1 MKRLLSLFSLLLL
14 TMGGVISAQRITSI
28 GDVVTDGNFNTHDHY
43 VIKLVSYYNGDNK
56 VDMTE
61 DKYLY
66 AVNGGRVKLST
77 INVSNYENNNNTQS
91 FLVNMQN
98 TDFGDGI
105 FAVGLGSVYI
115 PSFTSG
121 SGPFNC
127 IQTQKTNYA
136 YKFIP
141 VGNGTYKMQG
151 YLGNTPGYFLNYNAG
166 TDEVNVLTE
175 ANKSKAMT
183 VQVCKANTPFEEG
196 KFYNLT
202 LRAKDGGN
210 RNVVLINGLQI
221 NTQATKSTDP
231 DGVWFFK
238 KRPNVLCQWY
248 MYNAEAGDDF
258 GVTAI
263 TTDNSRAEL
272 TQTPTSFSVGLG
284 KNSTGNLYTQE
295 GGFSLILSGNATLND
310 VSGSLGI
317 WNNGDAPRDGGSSFL
332 PTMVDGDYA
341 RCTFTFKDATN
352 NQTVVRNIYRKVGEV
367 PSIPAIPYFTASTTS
382 LSNAVTADG
391 ENAFTVN
398 GTFNYPFSLAEN
410 DNDAN
415 SWVNLSVRVKQNPT
429 GRDLMISEDG
439 NKVYTKVDYK
449 SQISTYSKF
458 NDGLFRFVKAG
469 NTGFFKIKSRSGKFI
484 KWNVNTNLQG
494 YNHTIDKVD
503 LTTTTNETEASAFTI
518 LKSKHTE
525 ATDKDFSMQ
534 PICAKAADTY
544 SNSSQYACG
553 DHNGNYLSLWT
564 GDGKSDSRADDGSRF
579 RIKDVSNEILTAAAT
594 VKSNELKEA
603 FPSTTLGGYTDAAIN
618 TLKSATYNTL
628 NDLETAITAMPNEAS
643 NLQTPID
650 GQLYRISFV
659 RGNVTAAGTNAEA
672 DANGEVKNE
681 NNKTLLAL
689 IEGTMNTPSALVRF
703 HKDGE
708 FYTIEDV
715 NSGFYYGAYKN
726 NDEKLY
732 LVPSN
737 SESKGKFS
745 IVNTFDGTVGHVA
758 LKENTTSDDT
768 KRYLWSC
775 GSEANEVLNVYPYV
789 KLHSGKY
796 NNIPSNEAIEQGCVL
811 SVQQNTTYPISIS
824 PAGYAS
830 LCLPFSVTLP
840 ESGLTAYK
848 VTNISKNEGNQNELT
863 LVNIGNTIAA
873 GEPVILEGSA
883 ADYTLTINTENGTK
897 STDNI
902 LTGANVKR
910 TGITD
915 EYYALAYKALNS
927 ENADAKT
934 AGFFR
939 VTTTNMPANKAYLL
953 KKDIPAQ
960 AFGSALFFFNFNNET
975 TGILNVVNTDNNSN
989 VYYDLNGRRVL
1000 YPTRGIYV
1008 KGNGQKVF
1016 IK

>member
-1 MKRLLSLFSLLLL
+1 
-14 TMGGVISAQRITSI
+14 
-28 GDVVTDGNFNTHDHY
+28 
-43 VIKLVSYYNGDNK
+43 
-56 VDMTE
+56 MTE

-91 FLVNMQN
+91 FLVNMQE

-121 SGPFNC
+121 SGPFYC
-127 IQTQKTNYA
+127 TQTQKTNNA

-141 VGNGTYKMQG
+141 VGDGTYQMQG
-151 YLGNTPGYFLNYNAG
+151 YLGSTPGYFLNYNAS

-175 ANKSKAMT
+175 ANQSKAMT

-221 NTQATKSTDP
+221 NTQTTKSTDP

-238 KRPNVLCQWY
+238 KKPNVLCQWY

-263 TTDNSRAEL
+263 TNDNSRAEL
-272 TQTPTSFSVGLG
+272 TQNPTSFSVGLG
-284 KNSTGNLYTQE
+284 KKEYTQE

-317 WNNGDAPRDGGSSFL
+317 WNNGGAPRDGGSSFL
-332 PTMVDGDYA
+332 PTVVEGDYA
-341 RCTFTFKDATN
+341 RCTFTFKDAAN

-367 PSIPAIPYFTASTTS
+367 PSIPAIPYFTATTTS
-382 LSNAVTADG
+382 LSDVVIADG

-398 GTFNYPFSLAEN
+398 GTFNYPFTLAED

-415 SWVNLSVRVKQNPT
+415 SWINLSVRVKQNPT

-484 KWNVNTNLQG
+484 KWNVNTNKQG
-494 YNHTIDKVD
+494 NDHIINKVD

-564 GDGKSDSRADDGSRF
+564 GDGGSDSRADDGSRF
-579 RIKDVSNEILTAAAT
+579 RIKDVSNEILTVAAT

-618 TLKSATYNTL
+618 TLKSTTYNTL
-628 NDLETAITAMPNEAS
+628 NDLETAITAMPNVAS

-650 GQLYRISFV
+650 GQLYRINFV
-659 RGNVTAAGTNAEA
+659 RCNVTAAGTNAEA

-681 NNKTLLAL
+681 SNKTLLAL
-689 IEGTMNTPSALVRF
+689 IEGTTNTPSAMVRF

-708 FYTIEDV
+708 YYTVEDV
-715 NSGFYYGAYKN
+715 NSGFYYGAYN
-726 NDEKLY
+726 SSNENLY

-758 LKENTTSDDT
+758 LKENTTSDDK

-775 GSEANEVLNVYPYV
+775 GSTADEVFHVYPYV

-824 PAGYAS
+824 QAGYAS

-883 ADYTLTINTENGTK
+883 ADYTLTINAENGTK

-902 LTGANVKR
+902 LTGASVKR

-953 KKDIPAQ
+953 KKDIPTQSLGA
-960 AFGSALFFFNFNNET
+960 ALFFFNSNNEI
-975 TGILNVVNTDNNSN
+975 TGILNVVNTENNSN

>member
-1 MKRLLSLFSLLLL
+1 
-14 TMGGVISAQRITSI
+14 
-28 GDVVTDGNFNTHDHY
+28 
-43 VIKLVSYYNGDNK
+43 
-56 VDMTE
+56 MTE

-66 AVNGGRVKLST
+66 AVNGGSVKLST

-91 FLVNMQN
+91 FLVNMQE

-121 SGPFNC
+121 SGPFYC
-127 IQTQKTNYA
+127 TQTQKTNNA

-141 VGNGTYKMQG
+141 VGDGTYQMQG
-151 YLGNTPGYFLNYNAG
+151 YLGSTPGYFLNYNAG

-238 KRPNVLCQWY
+238 KKPNVLCQWY

-263 TTDNSRAEL
+263 TTNNTRAEL
-272 TQTPTSFSVGLG
+272 TQNPTSFSVGLG
-284 KNSTGNLYTQE
+284 KKEYTQE

-317 WNNGDAPRDGGSSFL
+317 WNDGGAPRDGGSSFL
-332 PTMVDGDYA
+332 PTVVEGDYA

-367 PSIPAIPYFTASTTS
+367 PSIPAIPYFTATTTS

-439 NKVYTKVDYK
+439 NKVYTKADYK
-449 SQISTYSKF
+449 SKITNYSKF

-484 KWNVNTNLQG
+484 KWNVNTTG
-494 YNHTIDKVD
+494 DYHTIDKVD
-503 LTTTTNETEASAFTI
+503 LITTTNETEASAFTI

-553 DHNGNYLSLWT
+553 DHNSNYLSLWT
-564 GDGKSDSRADDGSRF
+564 GDGHSDSRADDGSRF
-579 RIKDVSNEILTAAAT
+579 RIKDVSNEILTVAAT

-618 TLKSATYNTL
+618 TLKSTTYNTL

-643 NLQTPID
+643 NLQAPID
-650 GQLYRISFV
+650 GQLYRINFV
-659 RGNVTAAGTNAEA
+659 RCNVTAAGTNAEA

-681 NNKTLLAL
+681 SNKTLLAL
-689 IEGTMNTPSALVRF
+689 IEGTTNTPSALVRF

-708 FYTIEDV
+708 FYTVEDV
-715 NSGFYYGAYKN
+715 NSGFYYGAYN
-726 NDEKLY
+726 SSNENLY

-758 LKENTTSDDT
+758 LKENTTSDDK

-775 GSEANEVLNVYPYV
+775 GSDADEVKVYPYV

-824 PAGYAS
+824 QAGYAS

-883 ADYTLTINTENGTK
+883 ADYTLTINAENGTK
-897 STDNI
+897 STGNI
-902 LTGANVKR
+902 LTGASVKR

-915 EYYALAYKALNS
+915 EYYALAYKSLNS

-960 AFGSALFFFNFNNET
+960 SLGAALFFFNSNNEI
-975 TGILNVVNTDNNSN
+975 TGILNVVNTENNSN
-989 VYYDLNGRRVL
+989 AYYDLNGRRVL

>member
-1 MKRLLSLFSLLLL
+1 
-14 TMGGVISAQRITSI
+14 MGGVISAQRITSI

-43 VIKLVSYYNGDNK
+43 VIKLVSYYDGDNK

-77 INVSNYENNNNTQS
+77 INVSNYEDNNNTQS
-91 FLVNMQN
+91 FLVNMQE

-115 PSFTSG
+115 PSFASG
-121 SGPFNC
+121 SGPFIC
-127 IQTQKTNYA
+127 TQTKIPDYA

-141 VGNGTYKMQG
+141 VGDGTYKMQG
-151 YLGNTPGYFLNYNAG
+151 YLGNAPGSFLNYNAG

-202 LRAKDGGN
+202 MRAKDGGN

-221 NTQATKSTDP
+221 NTRTTKSTDP

-238 KRPNVLCQWY
+238 KKPNVLCQWY

-263 TTDNSRAEL
+263 TADNSRAEL
-272 TQTPTSFSVGLG
+272 TQNPTPFSVGLG
-284 KNSTGNLYTQE
+284 KKEYTQE
-295 GGFSLILSGNATLND
+295 GGFSLIHSGNATLND
-310 VSGSLGI
+310 VNGSLGI
-317 WNNGDAPRDGGSSFL
+317 WNESRAPRDGGSSLL
-332 PTMVDGDYA
+332 PTVVEGNYA

-398 GTFNYPFSLAEN
+398 GTFNYPFTLAEN

-415 SWVNLSVRVKQNPT
+415 SWVNLSVRVEQNPT

-439 NKVYTKVDYK
+439 NKVYTKVDYT

-484 KWNVNTNLQG
+484 KWNVNTKG
-494 YNHTIDKVD
+494 DDHTINKVD

-518 LKSKHTE
+518 LKSE
-525 ATDKDFSMQ
+525 RRNSTDKDFSMQ
-534 PICAKAADTY
+534 PVCAKAAAEWR
-544 SNSSQYACG
+544 NSSQYACG

-564 GDGKSDSRADDGSRF
+564 GDGGSDSRADDGSRF
-579 RIKDVSNEILTAAAT
+579 RIKDVSNEILTVAAT

-618 TLKSATYNTL
+618 TLKSTTYNTL

-681 NNKTLLAL
+681 SNKTLLAL

-758 LKENTTSDDT
+758 LKENTTSVDT

-775 GSEANEVLNVYPYV
+775 GSEANEVFNKYPYV

-824 PAGYAS
+824 QAGYAS

-848 VTNISKNEGNQNELT
+848 VSDISKNGNNQNELT

-883 ADYTLTINTENGTK
+883 ANYTLTINTENGTK
-897 STDNI
+897 STGNI

-915 EYYALAYKALNS
+915 EYYALAYKSLNS

-960 AFGSALFFFNFNNET
+960 SLSAALFFFNFNNET
-975 TGILNVVNTDNNSN
+975 TGILNVVNNENNSN
-989 VYYDLNGRRVL
+989 VYYDLNGHRVL

>member
-1 MKRLLSLFSLLLL
+1 
-14 TMGGVISAQRITSI
+14 
-28 GDVVTDGNFNTHDHY
+28 
-43 VIKLVSYYNGDNK
+43 
-56 VDMTE
+56 MTE

-66 AVNGGRVKLST
+66 TVNGGRVKLST
-77 INVSNYENNNNTQS
+77 INVSDYDNNTQS
-91 FLVNMQN
+91 FLVNMQE

-127 IQTQKTNYA
+127 TQTQKTNYA

-141 VGNGTYKMQG
+141 VGGGKYQMQG
-151 YLGNTPGYFLNYNAG
+151 YLGSTPGYFLNYNAG

-238 KRPNVLCQWY
+238 KKPNVLCQWY

-263 TTDNSRAEL
+263 TNDNSRAEL
-272 TQTPTSFSVGLG
+272 TQNPTSFSVGLG
-284 KNSTGNLYTQE
+284 KKDYTQE

-317 WNNGDAPRDGGSSFL
+317 WNNVGAPRDGGSSL
-332 PTMVDGDYA
+332 LSTVVEGNYA

-367 PSIPAIPYFTASTTS
+367 PSIPAIPYFTATTTS
-382 LSNAVTADG
+382 LSDAVTADG
-391 ENAFTVN
+391 ENAFIVN
-398 GTFNYPFSLAEN
+398 GTFNYPFTIAEN

-415 SWVNLSVRVKQNPT
+415 SWVNLSVRIQTNPT
-429 GRDLMISEDG
+429 GRDLMISDN
-439 NKVYTKVDYK
+439 NKLYTRADYK
-449 SQISTYSKF
+449 SKITNYSKF

-484 KWNVNTNLQG
+484 KWNVNTSGN
-494 YNHTIDKVD
+494 NHSIDKVD

-518 LKSKHTE
+518 LKSE
-525 ATDKDFSMQ
+525 CENSTDKDFSMQ
-534 PICAKAADTY
+534 PVCAKAAADWR
-544 SNSSQYACG
+544 NSSQYACG
-553 DHNGNYLSLWT
+553 DHNGDYLTLWT
-564 GDGKSDSRADDGSRF
+564 GDSGSDSRNNDGSRF
-579 RIKDVSNEILTAAAT
+579 RIKDVSNEILTVAAT
-594 VKSNELKEA
+594 VKSNELKVA
-603 FPSTTLGGYTDAAIN
+603 FPNTTLGGYTDAAIN
-618 TLKSATYNTL
+618 TLKSTTYNTL

-650 GQLYRISFV
+650 GQLYRINFV

-681 NNKTLLAL
+681 SNKTLLAL
-689 IEGTMNTPSALVRF
+689 IEGTTNTPSALVRF

-708 FYTIEDV
+708 FYTVEDV
-715 NSGFYYGAYKN
+715 NSGFYYGAYN
-726 NDEKLY
+726 SSNENLY

-775 GSEANEVLNVYPYV
+775 GSEANEVFNSYPYV
-789 KLHSGKY
+789 KLHSGKH

-811 SVQQNTTYPISIS
+811 SVQQNSTYPISIS
-824 PAGYAS
+824 QAGYAS

-848 VTNISKNEGNQNELT
+848 VSDISKNENNQNELT

-883 ADYTLTINTENGTK
+883 ADYTLTINAENGTK
-897 STDNI
+897 STGNI
-902 LTGANVKR
+902 LTGASVKR

-915 EYYALAYKALNS
+915 EYYALAYKSLNS

-960 AFGSALFFFNFNNET
+960 SLGAALFFFNSNNEI
-975 TGILNVVNTDNNSN
+975 TGILNVVNTENNSN
-989 VYYDLNGRRVL
+989 AYYDLNGRRVL

>member
-1 MKRLLSLFSLLLL
+1 
-14 TMGGVISAQRITSI
+14 
-28 GDVVTDGNFNTHDHY
+28 
-43 VIKLVSYYNGDNK
+43 
-56 VDMTE
+56 MTE

-77 INVSNYENNNNTQS
+77 INVSNYEDNNNTQS

-115 PSFTSG
+115 PSFTSATSANG
-121 SGPFNC
+121 GPFYC
-127 IQTQKTNYA
+127 TQTQKTNFA

-141 VGNGTYKMQG
+141 VGDGTYKMQG
-151 YLGNTPGYFLNYNAG
+151 YLGNTPGYFLNYNVS
-166 TDEVNVLTE
+166 TDEVNALTE
-175 ANKSKAMT
+175 ANQSKAMT

-221 NTQATKSTDP
+221 NTQTTKSTDP

-238 KRPNVLCQWY
+238 KKPNVLCQWY

-263 TTDNSRAEL
+263 TNDNSRAEL
-272 TQTPTSFSVGLG
+272 TQNPTSFSVGLG
-284 KNSTGNLYTQE
+284 KKEYTQE

-317 WNNGDAPRDGGSSFL
+317 WNNGGAPRDGGSSFL
-332 PTMVDGDYA
+332 PTVVEGDYA
-341 RCTFTFKDATN
+341 RCTFTFKDAAN

-367 PSIPAIPYFTASTTS
+367 PSIPAIPYFTATTTS
-382 LSNAVTADG
+382 LSDAVIADG

-398 GTFNYPFSLAEN
+398 GTFNYPFTLAED

-415 SWVNLSVRVKQNPT
+415 SWINLSVRVKQNPT

-484 KWNVNTNLQG
+484 KWNVNTNKQG
-494 YNHTIDKVD
+494 NDHIINKVD

-553 DHNGNYLSLWT
+553 DHNGSYLSLWT
-564 GDGKSDSRADDGSRF
+564 GDGGSDTRADDGSRF
-579 RIKDVSNEILTAAAT
+579 RIKDVSNEILTVAAT

-618 TLKSATYNTL
+618 TLKSTTYNTL
-628 NDLETAITAMPNEAS
+628 NDLETAITAMPNVAS

-650 GQLYRISFV
+650 GQLYRINFV
-659 RGNVTAAGTNAEA
+659 RCNVTAAGTNAEA

-681 NNKTLLAL
+681 SNKTLLAL
-689 IEGTMNTPSALVRF
+689 IEGTTNTPSAMVRF

-708 FYTIEDV
+708 FYTVEDV
-715 NSGFYYGAYKN
+715 NSGFYYGAYN
-726 NDEKLY
+726 SSNENLY

-745 IVNTFDGTVGHVA
+745 IVNTFDGIVGHVA
-758 LKENTTSDDT
+758 LKENTTSDDK

-775 GSEANEVLNVYPYV
+775 GSDADEVKVYPYV

-824 PAGYAS
+824 QAGYAS

-848 VTNISKNEGNQNELT
+848 VSDISKNENNQNELT

-897 STDNI
+897 STGNI
-902 LTGANVKR
+902 LTGASVKR

-960 AFGSALFFFNFNNET
+960 SLGAALFFFNSNNEI
-975 TGILNVVNTDNNSN
+975 TGILNVVNTENNSN

>member
-1 MKRLLSLFSLLLL
+1 
-14 TMGGVISAQRITSI
+14 
-28 GDVVTDGNFNTHDHY
+28 
-43 VIKLVSYYNGDNK
+43 
-56 VDMTE
+56 MTE

-77 INVSNYENNNNTQS
+77 INVSNYEDNNNTQS
-91 FLVNMQN
+91 FLVNMQE

-115 PSFTSG
+115 PSFASG
-121 SGPFNC
+121 SGPFYC
-127 IQTQKTNYA
+127 TQTQKTNDA

-141 VGNGTYKMQG
+141 VGDGTYKMQG
-151 YLGNTPGYFLNYNAG
+151 YLGNTPGYFLNYNAS

-221 NTQATKSTDP
+221 NTRTTKSTDP

-238 KRPNVLCQWY
+238 KKPNELCQWY

-263 TTDNSRAEL
+263 TNNNSRAEL
-272 TQTPTSFSVGLG
+272 TQNPTSFSVGLARNATDNNIE
-284 KNSTGNLYTQE
+284 KFYTKE
-295 GGFSLILSGNATLND
+295 GGFSLILSGDATLND
-310 VSGSLGI
+310 VDGSLGI
-317 WNNGDAPRDGGSSFL
+317 WNHENAPRDGGSSFL
-332 PTMVDGDYA
+332 ATVVEGDYA

-398 GTFNYPFSLAEN
+398 GTFNYPFTLAED
-410 DNDAN
+410 DNNAN
-415 SWVNLSVRVKQNPT
+415 SWVNLSVRVRQNPT
-429 GRDLMISEDG
+429 GRDLMISEN
-439 NKVYTKVDYK
+439 NKVYTKVTYK
-449 SQISTYSKF
+449 DQITTYSKF

-484 KWNVNTNLQG
+484 KWNVNTQG
-494 YNHTIDKVD
+494 SSINKVD
-503 LTTTTNETEASAFTI
+503 LTTTTNENEASAFTI
-518 LKSKHTE
+518 LKSECTGS
-525 ATDKDFSMQ
+525 TDNDFSMQ
-534 PICAKAADTY
+534 PVCAKAAADWR
-544 SNSSQYACG
+544 NSSQYACG
-553 DHNGNYLSLWT
+553 DHNGDYLSLWT
-564 GDGKSDSRADDGSRF
+564 GDGGSDTRADDGSRF
-579 RIKDVSNEILTAAAT
+579 RIKDVSNEILTIAAT

-618 TLKSATYNTL
+618 TLKSTTYNTL
-628 NDLETAITAMPNEAS
+628 NELETAITAMPNEAS

-689 IEGTMNTPSALVRF
+689 IDGTMNTPSALVRF

-708 FYTIEDV
+708 YYTIEDV
-715 NSGFYYGAYKN
+715 NSGFYYGAYKS

-758 LKENTTSDDT
+758 LKENTTSVDT

-824 PAGYAS
+824 QAGYAS

-840 ESGLTAYK
+840 ESELTAYK
-848 VTNISKNEGNQNELT
+848 VSDISKNENNQNELT

-883 ADYTLTINTENGTK
+883 ANYTLTINAENGTK
-897 STDNI
+897 STGNI
-902 LTGANVKR
+902 LTGASVKR

-915 EYYALAYKALNS
+915 EYYALAYKSLNS

-960 AFGSALFFFNFNNET
+960 AFGAALFFFNFNNET
-975 TGILNVVNTDNNSN
+975 TGILNAVNTENNSN

>member
-77 INVSNYENNNNTQS
+77 INVSNYEDNNNTQS
-91 FLVNMQN
+91 FLVNMQE

-127 IQTQKTNYA
+127 TQTQKTNYA

-141 VGNGTYKMQG
+141 VGDGTYKMQG
-151 YLGNTPGYFLNYNAG
+151 YLGNTPGYFLNYNAS

-183 VQVCKANTPFEEG
+183 VQVYKANTPFEEG

-202 LRAKDGGN
+202 MRAKDGGN

-221 NTQATKSTDP
+221 NTQTTKSTDP

-238 KRPNVLCQWY
+238 KEPNVLCKWY

-263 TTDNSRAEL
+263 TNDNSRAEL
-272 TQTPTSFSVGLG
+272 TQNPTSFSVGLG
-284 KNSTGNLYTQE
+284 KKEYTQE
-295 GGFSLILSGNATLND
+295 GGFSLILSGDATLND

-317 WNNGDAPRDGGSSFL
+317 WNNAGAPRDGGSSL
-332 PTMVDGDYA
+332 LSTVVEGNYA

-367 PSIPAIPYFTASTTS
+367 PSIPAIPYFTATTTS

-398 GTFNYPFSLAEN
+398 GTFNYPFTLAED

-415 SWVNLSVRVKQNPT
+415 SWINLSVRVKQNPT

-439 NKVYTKVDYK
+439 NKVYTKVNYK

-494 YNHTIDKVD
+494 YNHTIDKVE

-534 PICAKAADTY
+534 PICAKAAAEWR
-544 SNSSQYACG
+544 NSSQYACG

-564 GDGKSDSRADDGSRF
+564 GDGGSDTRADDGSRF
-579 RIKDVSNEILTAAAT
+579 RIKDVTNEILTTAAT

-618 TLKSATYNTL
+618 TLKSTTYNTL

-708 FYTIEDV
+708 YYTIEDV
-715 NSGFYYGAYKN
+715 NSGFYYGAYKS

-758 LKENTTSDDT
+758 LKENTTSVDT

-824 PAGYAS
+824 QAGYAS

-848 VTNISKNEGNQNELT
+848 VSDISKNENNQNELT

-883 ADYTLTINTENGTK
+883 ANYTLTINAENGTK
-897 STDNI
+897 STGNI
-902 LTGANVKR
+902 LTGASVKR

-915 EYYALAYKALNS
+915 EYYALAYKSLNS

-960 AFGSALFFFNFNNET
+960 SLGAALFFFNSNNET
-975 TGILNVVNTDNNSN
+975 TGILNVVNTENNSN

>member
-1 MKRLLSLFSLLLL
+1 MS
-14 TMGGVISAQRITSI
+14 
-28 GDVVTDGNFNTHDHY
+28 
-43 VIKLVSYYNGDNK
+43 
-56 VDMTE
+56 E

-77 INVSNYENNNNTQS
+77 INVSNYEDNNNTQS
-91 FLVNMQN
+91 FLVNMQD

-115 PSFTSG
+115 PSFTSATSANG
-121 SGPFNC
+121 GPFYC
-127 IQTQKTNYA
+127 TQTQKTNFA

-141 VGNGTYKMQG
+141 VGDGTYKMQG
-151 YLGNTPGYFLNYNAG
+151 YLGNTPGYFLNYNAS
-166 TDEVNVLTE
+166 TDEVNALTE
-175 ANKSKAMT
+175 ANQSKAMT

-221 NTQATKSTDP
+221 NTQTTKSTDP

-238 KRPNVLCQWY
+238 KKPNVLCQWY

-263 TTDNSRAEL
+263 TNDNSRAEL
-272 TQTPTSFSVGLG
+272 TQNPTSFSVGLG
-284 KNSTGNLYTQE
+284 KKEYTQE

-317 WNNGDAPRDGGSSFL
+317 WNNGGAPRDGGSSFL
-332 PTMVDGDYA
+332 PTVVEGDYA
-341 RCTFTFKDATN
+341 RCTFTFKDAAN

-367 PSIPAIPYFTASTTS
+367 PSIPAIPYFTATTTS
-382 LSNAVTADG
+382 LSDAVIADG

-398 GTFNYPFSLAEN
+398 GTFNYPFTLAED

-415 SWVNLSVRVKQNPT
+415 SWINLSVRVKQNPT

-484 KWNVNTNLQG
+484 KWNVNTNKQG
-494 YNHTIDKVD
+494 NDHIINKVD

-564 GDGKSDSRADDGSRF
+564 GDGGSDTRADDGSRF
-579 RIKDVSNEILTAAAT
+579 RIKDVSNEILTVAAT

-618 TLKSATYNTL
+618 TLKSTTYNTL
-628 NDLETAITAMPNEAS
+628 NDLETAITAMPNVAS

-650 GQLYRISFV
+650 GQLYRINFV
-659 RGNVTAAGTNAEA
+659 RCNVTAAGTNAEA

-681 NNKTLLAL
+681 SNKTLLAL
-689 IEGTMNTPSALVRF
+689 IEGTTNTPSALVRF

-708 FYTIEDV
+708 YYTIEDV
-715 NSGFYYGAYKN
+715 NSGFYYGAYNSN
-726 NDEKLY
+726 NENLY

-758 LKENTTSDDT
+758 LKENTTSDDK

-775 GSEANEVLNVYPYV
+775 GSDADEVKVYPYV

-824 PAGYAS
+824 QAGYAS

-848 VTNISKNEGNQNELT
+848 VSDISKNENNQNELT

-897 STDNI
+897 STGNI
-902 LTGANVKR
+902 LTGASVKR

-960 AFGSALFFFNFNNET
+960 SFGAALFFFNSNNEI
-975 TGILNVVNTDNNSN
+975 TGILNVVNNENNSN

>member
-1 MKRLLSLFSLLLL
+1 
-14 TMGGVISAQRITSI
+14 
-28 GDVVTDGNFNTHDHY
+28 
-43 VIKLVSYYNGDNK
+43 
-56 VDMTE
+56 MTE

-66 AVNGGRVKLST
+66 AVNGGRVKLSP
-77 INVSNYENNNNTQS
+77 INVSDYDNNTQS

-98 TDFGDGI
+98 TDFGDNI
-105 FAVGLGSVYI
+105 FAVGLGSLYI
-115 PSFTSG
+115 PSFTSATSPNG
-121 SGPFNC
+121 GPFNC
-127 IQTQKTNYA
+127 TQTQKTNYA

-141 VGNGTYKMQG
+141 VGDGTYQMQG
-151 YLGNTPGYFLNYNAG
+151 YFGSTPGYFLNYNAT
-166 TDEVNVLTE
+166 TDEVNALTE

-183 VQVCKANTPFEEG
+183 VQVYKANTPFEEG

-202 LRAKDGGN
+202 MRAKDGGN

-221 NTQATKSTDP
+221 NTQTTKSTDP

-238 KRPNVLCQWY
+238 KKPNVLCQWY

-263 TTDNSRAEL
+263 TNDNSRAEL
-272 TQTPTSFSVGLG
+272 TQNPTSFSVGLG
-284 KNSTGNLYTQE
+284 KKEYTQE

-317 WNNGDAPRDGGSSFL
+317 WNNGNAPRDGGSSFL
-332 PTMVDGDYA
+332 PTVVDGDYA
-341 RCTFTFKDATN
+341 RCIFTFKDATN

-367 PSIPAIPYFTASTTS
+367 PSIPAIPYFTATTTS

-494 YNHTIDKVD
+494 DNHTIDKVD

-564 GDGKSDSRADDGSRF
+564 GDGHSDSRADDGSRF
-579 RIKDVSNEILTAAAT
+579 RIKDVTSDILKIAAT

-618 TLKSATYNTL
+618 TLKSTTYNTL

-681 NNKTLLAL
+681 SNKTLLAL
-689 IEGTMNTPSALVRF
+689 IEGTTNTPSALVRF

-708 FYTIEDV
+708 YYTIEDV
-715 NSGFYYGAYKN
+715 NSGFYYGAYKS

-758 LKENTTSDDT
+758 LKENTTSVDT

-775 GSEANEVLNVYPYV
+775 GSEANEALNVYPYV

-824 PAGYAS
+824 QAGYAS

-883 ADYTLTINTENGTK
+883 ADYTLTINAENGTK

-910 TGITD
+910 TGIID

-960 AFGSALFFFNFNNET
+960 ASGAALFFFNFNNET

>member
-1 MKRLLSLFSLLLL
+1 
-14 TMGGVISAQRITSI
+14 
-28 GDVVTDGNFNTHDHY
+28 
-43 VIKLVSYYNGDNK
+43 
-56 VDMTE
+56 MTE

-91 FLVNMQN
+91 FLVNMQE

-121 SGPFNC
+121 SGPFYC
-127 IQTQKTNYA
+127 TQTQKTNNA

-141 VGNGTYKMQG
+141 VGDGTYQMQG
-151 YLGNTPGYFLNYNAG
+151 YLGSTPGYFLNYNAG

-221 NTQATKSTDP
+221 NTQTTKSTDP

-238 KRPNVLCQWY
+238 KKPNVLCQWY

-263 TTDNSRAEL
+263 TNDNSRAEL
-272 TQTPTSFSVGLG
+272 TQNPTSFSVGLG
-284 KNSTGNLYTQE
+284 KKEYTQE

-317 WNNGDAPRDGGSSFL
+317 WKNDNAPRDGGSSFL
-332 PTMVDGDYA
+332 ATAVEGDYA

-382 LSNAVTADG
+382 LSNAVTANG

-398 GTFNYPFSLAEN
+398 GTFNYPFTLAEN

-484 KWNVNTNLQG
+484 KWNVNTNKQG
-494 YNHTIDKVD
+494 NDHIINKVD

-564 GDGKSDSRADDGSRF
+564 GDGGSDTRADDGSRF
-579 RIKDVSNEILTAAAT
+579 RIKDVSNEILTVAAT

-618 TLKSATYNTL
+618 TLKSTTYNTL
-628 NDLETAITAMPNEAS
+628 NDLETAITAMPNVAS

-650 GQLYRISFV
+650 GQLYRINFV
-659 RGNVTAAGTNAEA
+659 RCNVTAAGTNAEA

-681 NNKTLLAL
+681 SNKTLLAL
-689 IEGTMNTPSALVRF
+689 IEGTTNTPSAMVRF

-708 FYTIEDV
+708 FYTVEDV
-715 NSGFYYGAYKN
+715 NSGFYYGAYN
-726 NDEKLY
+726 SSNENLY

-758 LKENTTSDDT
+758 LKENTTSDDK

-775 GSEANEVLNVYPYV
+775 GSDADEVKVYPYV

-824 PAGYAS
+824 QAGYAS

-848 VTNISKNEGNQNELT
+848 VSDISKNENNQNELT

-897 STDNI
+897 STGNI
-902 LTGANVKR
+902 LTGASVKR

-960 AFGSALFFFNFNNET
+960 SLGAALFFFNSNNEI
-975 TGILNVVNTDNNSN
+975 TGILNVVNTENNSN

>member
-1 MKRLLSLFSLLLL
+1 M
-14 TMGGVISAQRITSI
+14 TG
-28 GDVVTDGNFNTHDHY
+28 GNFNTHDHY

-91 FLVNMQN
+91 FLVNMQD

-115 PSFTSG
+115 PSFTSATSKNG
-121 SGPFNC
+121 GPFNC
-127 IQTQKTNYA
+127 SQTQKTNYA

-141 VGNGTYKMQG
+141 VGDGTYQMQG
-151 YLGNTPGYFLNYNAG
+151 YLGSTPGYFLNYNAS
-166 TDEVNVLTE
+166 TDEVNALTE

-183 VQVCKANTPFEEG
+183 VQVYKANTPFEEG

-202 LRAKDGGN
+202 MRAKDGGN

-221 NTQATKSTDP
+221 NTQTTKSTDP

-238 KRPNVLCQWY
+238 KKPNVLCQWY

-263 TTDNSRAEL
+263 TNDNSRAEL
-272 TQTPTSFSVGLG
+272 TQNPTSFSVGLG
-284 KNSTGNLYTQE
+284 TKEYTQE

-317 WNNGDAPRDGGSSFL
+317 WNNGGAPRDGGSSFL
-332 PTMVDGDYA
+332 PTVVEGDYA
-341 RCTFTFKDATN
+341 RCTFTFKDAAN

-367 PSIPAIPYFTASTTS
+367 PSIPAIPYFTATTTS
-382 LSNAVTADG
+382 LSDAVIADG

-398 GTFNYPFSLAEN
+398 GTFNYPFTLAED

-415 SWVNLSVRVKQNPT
+415 SWINLSVRVKQNPT

-484 KWNVNTNLQG
+484 KWNVNTNKQG
-494 YNHTIDKVD
+494 NDHIINKVD

-564 GDGKSDSRADDGSRF
+564 GDGGSDTRADDGSRF
-579 RIKDVSNEILTAAAT
+579 RIKDVSNEILTVAAT
-594 VKSNELKEA
+594 VKSNELKET

-618 TLKSATYNTL
+618 TLKSTTYNTL

-672 DANGEVKNE
+672 DANGVVKNE

-758 LKENTTSDDT
+758 LKENTTSVDT

-775 GSEANEVLNVYPYV
+775 GSDVNEALNNYPYV

-824 PAGYAS
+824 QAGYAS

-863 LVNIGNTIAA
+863 LENIGNTIAA

-883 ADYTLTINTENGTK
+883 GDYTLTINAENGTK
-897 STDNI
+897 STGNI
-902 LTGANVKR
+902 LTGASVKR

-960 AFGSALFFFNFNNET
+960 AFGAALFFFNFNNET
-975 TGILNVVNTDNNSN
+975 TGILNAVNTENNSN

>member
-1 MKRLLSLFSLLLL
+1 
-14 TMGGVISAQRITSI
+14 
-28 GDVVTDGNFNTHDHY
+28 
-43 VIKLVSYYNGDNK
+43 
-56 VDMTE
+56 MTE

-91 FLVNMQN
+91 FLVNMQE

-121 SGPFNC
+121 SGPFYC
-127 IQTQKTNYA
+127 TQTQKTNNA

-141 VGNGTYKMQG
+141 VGDGTYKMQG

-221 NTQATKSTDP
+221 NTQTTKSTDP

-238 KRPNVLCQWY
+238 KKPNVLCQWY

-263 TTDNSRAEL
+263 TNDNSRAEL
-272 TQTPTSFSVGLG
+272 TQNPTPFSVGLG
-284 KNSTGNLYTQE
+284 KKEYTQE

-317 WNNGDAPRDGGSSFL
+317 WNNGGAPRDGGSSFL
-332 PTMVDGDYA
+332 PTVVEGDYA

-367 PSIPAIPYFTASTTS
+367 PSIPAIPYFTATTTS

-439 NKVYTKVDYK
+439 NKVYTKADYK
-449 SQISTYSKF
+449 SKITNYSKF

-484 KWNVNTNLQG
+484 KWNVNTTG
-494 YNHTIDKVD
+494 DYHTIDKVD
-503 LTTTTNETEASAFTI
+503 LITTTNETEASAFTI

-564 GDGKSDSRADDGSRF
+564 GDGHSDSRADDGSRF
-579 RIKDVSNEILTAAAT
+579 RIKDVSNEILTVAAT

-618 TLKSATYNTL
+618 TLKSTTYNTL

-681 NNKTLLAL
+681 SNKTLLAL
-689 IEGTMNTPSALVRF
+689 IEGTTNTPSALVRF

-708 FYTIEDV
+708 YYTIEDV
-715 NSGFYYGAYKN
+715 NSGFYYGAYKS

-758 LKENTTSDDT
+758 LKENTTSDDK

-775 GSEANEVLNVYPYV
+775 GSEADEVLKVYPYV

-824 PAGYAS
+824 QAGYAS

-848 VTNISKNEGNQNELT
+848 VSDISKNENNQNELT

-883 ADYTLTINTENGTK
+883 ADYTLTINAENGTK

-902 LTGANVKR
+902 LTGASVKR

-960 AFGSALFFFNFNNET
+960 SLGAALFFFNSNNEI
-975 TGILNVVNTDNNSN
+975 TGILNVVNTENNTN

>member
-14 TMGGVISAQRITSI
+14 TMGVISAQRITSI

-43 VIKLVSYYNGDNK
+43 VIKLVSYYDGDNK

-66 AVNGGRVKLST
+66 TVNGGRVKLST
-77 INVSNYENNNNTQS
+77 INVSDYDNNTQS
-91 FLVNMQN
+91 FLVNMQE
-98 TDFGDGI
+98 TDFGNGI

-115 PSFTSG
+115 PSFTSATNANG
-121 SGPFNC
+121 GPFSC
-127 IQTQKTNYA
+127 AQTQKTNYA

-141 VGNGTYKMQG
+141 VGDGTYQMQG
-151 YLGNTPGYFLNYNAG
+151 YLGSTPGYFLNYNAS
-166 TDEVNVLTE
+166 TDEVNALTE

-183 VQVCKANTPFEEG
+183 VRVCKANTPFEEG

-238 KRPNVLCQWY
+238 KKPNVLCQWY

-263 TTDNSRAEL
+263 TNSNSRAEL
-272 TQTPTSFSVGLG
+272 TQNPTSFSVGLG
-284 KNSTGNLYTQE
+284 KKEYTQE
-295 GGFSLILSGNATLND
+295 GGFSLILSDNATLND

-317 WNNGDAPRDGGSSFL
+317 WNHGNAPRDGGSSFL
-332 PTMVDGDYA
+332 PTAVEGDYA

-367 PSIPAIPYFTASTTS
+367 PSIPAIPYFTATTTS

-391 ENAFTVN
+391 ENAFAVN
-398 GTFNYPFSLAEN
+398 GTFNYPFTLAEN
-410 DNDAN
+410 DNNAN
-415 SWVNLSVRVKQNPT
+415 SWVNLSVRVEQNPT

-439 NKVYTKVDYK
+439 KVYTRVDYK

-484 KWNVNTNLQG
+484 KWNVNTKQQG
-494 YNHTIDKVD
+494 NDHIINKVD

-518 LKSKHTE
+518 LKSECTGS
-525 ATDKDFSMQ
+525 TDKDFSMQ
-534 PICAKAADTY
+534 PVCAKAAADWR
-544 SNSSQYACG
+544 NSSQYACG
-553 DHNGNYLSLWT
+553 DHNNNYLTLWT
-564 GDGKSDSRADDGSRF
+564 GDSGSDSRNNDGSRF

-618 TLKSATYNTL
+618 TLKSTTYNTL
-628 NDLETAITAMPNEAS
+628 NDLETAITAMPNVAS
-643 NLQTPID
+643 NLQAPID
-650 GQLYRISFV
+650 GQLYRINFV
-659 RGNVTAAGTNAEA
+659 RCNVTAAGTNAEA

-681 NNKTLLAL
+681 SNKTLLAL
-689 IEGTMNTPSALVRF
+689 IEGTTNTPSALVRF

-708 FYTIEDV
+708 FYTVEDV
-715 NSGFYYGAYKN
+715 NSGFYYGAYN
-726 NDEKLY
+726 SSNENLY

-775 GSEANEVLNVYPYV
+775 GSEANEVFNKYPYV

-796 NNIPSNEAIEQGCVL
+796 KNIPSNEAIEQGCVL

-824 PAGYAS
+824 QAGYAS

-848 VTNISKNEGNQNELT
+848 VSDISKNENNQNELT

-883 ADYTLTINTENGTK
+883 ADYTLTINAENGTK
-897 STDNI
+897 STGNI
-902 LTGANVKR
+902 LTGASVKR

-960 AFGSALFFFNFNNET
+960 SLGAALFFFNSNNEI
-975 TGILNVVNTDNNSN
+975 TGILNVVNTENNSN

>member
-1 MKRLLSLFSLLLL
+1 
-14 TMGGVISAQRITSI
+14 
-28 GDVVTDGNFNTHDHY
+28 
-43 VIKLVSYYNGDNK
+43 
-56 VDMTE
+56 MTE

-66 AVNGGRVKLST
+66 TVNGGRVKLST
-77 INVSNYENNNNTQS
+77 INVSDYDNNTQS
-91 FLVNMQN
+91 FLVNMQD

-115 PSFTSG
+115 PSFTTG

-127 IQTQKTNYA
+127 TQTQKTNNA

-141 VGNGTYKMQG
+141 VGDGTYQMQG
-151 YLGNTPGYFLNYNAG
+151 YLGSTPGYFLNYNAG

-175 ANKSKAMT
+175 ANQSKAMT

-202 LRAKDGGN
+202 LRAKDGDN

-238 KRPNVLCQWY
+238 KKPNVLCQWY

-263 TTDNSRAEL
+263 TNSNSRAEL
-272 TQTPTSFSVGLG
+272 TQNPTSFSVGLG
-284 KNSTGNLYTQE
+284 KKEYTQE
-295 GGFSLILSGNATLND
+295 GGFSLILSDNATLND

-317 WNNGDAPRDGGSSFL
+317 WNHGNAPRDGGSSFL
-332 PTMVDGDYA
+332 PTAVEGDYA

-367 PSIPAIPYFTASTTS
+367 PSIPAIPYFTATTTS

-398 GTFNYPFSLAEN
+398 GTFNYPFTLAEN
-410 DNDAN
+410 DNNAN
-415 SWVNLSVRVKQNPT
+415 SWVNLSVRVEQNPT

-439 NKVYTKVDYK
+439 KVYTRVDYK

-484 KWNVNTNLQG
+484 KWNVNTTLRNN
-494 YNHTIDKVD
+494 NHSIDKVD

-518 LKSKHTE
+518 LKSECTGS
-525 ATDKDFSMQ
+525 TDKDFSMQ
-534 PICAKAADTY
+534 PVCAKAAADWR
-544 SNSSQYACG
+544 NSSQYACG
-553 DHNGNYLSLWT
+553 DHNGDYLTLWT
-564 GDGKSDSRADDGSRF
+564 GDGGSDSRNNDGSRF
-579 RIKDVSNEILTAAAT
+579 RIKDVTSDILKIAAT
-594 VKSNELKEA
+594 VKSNEFKETL
-603 FPSTTLGGYTDAAIN
+603 PSTILGGYTDAAIN

-628 NDLETAITAMPNEAS
+628 NDLETAITAMPNEES

-681 NNKTLLAL
+681 SNKTLLAL

-708 FYTIEDV
+708 YYTIEDV
-715 NSGFYYGAYKN
+715 NSGFYYGAYKS

-758 LKENTTSDDT
+758 LKENTTSDDK

-775 GSEANEVLNVYPYV
+775 GSDANEALNNHPYV

-796 NNIPSNEAIEQGCVL
+796 NNNPSNEAIEPGCVL

-824 PAGYAS
+824 QAGYAS

-883 ADYTLTINTENGTK
+883 ADYTLTINAENGTK
-897 STDNI
+897 STGNI
-902 LTGANVKR
+902 LTGASVKR

-960 AFGSALFFFNFNNET
+960 SLGAALFFFNSNNEI
-975 TGILNVVNTDNNSN
+975 TGILNVVNTENNSN

>member
-43 VIKLVSYYNGDNK
+43 VIKLVSYYDGDNK

-77 INVSNYENNNNTQS
+77 INVSDYDNNTQS

-115 PSFTSG
+115 PSFASG
-121 SGPFNC
+121 SGPFYC
-127 IQTQKTNYA
+127 TQTQKTNDA

-141 VGNGTYKMQG
+141 VGDGTYKMQG

-202 LRAKDGGN
+202 MRAKDGGN

-221 NTQATKSTDP
+221 NTRTTKSTDP

-238 KRPNVLCQWY
+238 KKPNVLCQWY

-263 TTDNSRAEL
+263 TNNNSRAEL
-272 TQTPTSFSVGLG
+272 TQNPTSFSVGLG
-284 KNSTGNLYTQE
+284 KKEYTQE
-295 GGFSLILSGNATLND
+295 GGFSLILSGDATLND
-310 VSGSLGI
+310 VEGSLGI
-317 WNNGDAPRDGGSSFL
+317 WNHENAPRDGGSSFL
-332 PTMVDGDYA
+332 ATVVEGDYA

-398 GTFNYPFSLAEN
+398 GTFNYPFTLAED
-410 DNDAN
+410 DNNAN
-415 SWVNLSVRVKQNPT
+415 SWVNLSVRVRQNPT
-429 GRDLMISEDG
+429 GRDLMISEN
-439 NKVYTKVDYK
+439 NKVYTKVTYK
-449 SQISTYSKF
+449 DQITTYSKF

-484 KWNVNTNLQG
+484 KWNVNTQG
-494 YNHTIDKVD
+494 SSINKVD
-503 LTTTTNETEASAFTI
+503 LTTTTNENEASAFTI
-518 LKSKHTE
+518 LKSECTGS
-525 ATDKDFSMQ
+525 TDNDFSMQ
-534 PICAKAADTY
+534 PVCAKAAADWR
-544 SNSSQYACG
+544 NSSQYACG
-553 DHNGNYLSLWT
+553 DHNHNGNYLSLWT
-564 GDGKSDSRADDGSRF
+564 GDGGSDSRADDGSRF
-579 RIKDVSNEILTAAAT
+579 RIKDVSNEILTVAAT

-618 TLKSATYNTL
+618 TLKSTTYNTL

-715 NSGFYYGAYKN
+715 NSGFYYGAYNSN
-726 NDEKLY
+726 NENLY

-758 LKENTTSDDT
+758 LKENTTSDDK

-775 GSEANEVLNVYPYV
+775 GSDANEALNVYPYV

-824 PAGYAS
+824 QAGYAS

-848 VTNISKNEGNQNELT
+848 VSDISKNENNQNELT

-897 STDNI
+897 STGNI
-902 LTGANVKR
+902 LTGASVKR

-915 EYYALAYKALNS
+915 EYYALAYKSLNS

-960 AFGSALFFFNFNNET
+960 AFGAALFFFNFNNGT